1 MKSDET
7 MYKKLVVLMITI
19 FLLAG
24 CGASSDK
31 MEKIKDL
38 EFTVLSE
45 DAFPEE
51 LKKLVDEKKVR
62 EFRMTYQD
70 NGFLYICIG
79 YGKQVTGGYSI
90 CVDDLY
96 LTENAVYVDTTLLG
110 PEPGSIDLSKKNSPS
125 YPTIVLKT
133 EYVEKSVVFK

>member
-24 CGASSDK
+24 CGASGDK

-51 LKKLVDEKKVR
+51 LKKLVDEKKVQ

-79 YGKQVTGGYSI
+79 YGKQITGGYSI

-133 EYVEKSVVFK
+133 EYIEKSVVFK